1 LKCSAFSPN
10 SAFGNAEFENTV
22 SAKQSITE
30 QGGNVVKSNKH
41 VDRSR
46 VFAQIGFIKN
56 TKLGDSPM
64 LYFID
69 NNAPIYLMTYASDY
83 GIGGYLY
90 QVINDTKQL
99 IAFDSNSLTQTQLT
113 WSTIQKEAYAIFFCC
128 AHLDNLLRD
137 RKFTILT
144 DHKNLTF
151 IKQASNPM
159 IVPWHLA
166 LRELD
171 FQILFVPGVDNSIAD
186 AMSRLCINNK
196 PEVPTVILA
205 ANNGPYVINND
216 NYKIIESVHNA
227 MVGHGGVERTLCK
240 LQDLKLTWKNAT

>member
-10 SAFGNAEFENTV
+10 SAFGNAEFENAV

-46 VFAQIGFIKN
+46 VFAQIDFIKN
-56 TKLGDSPM
+56 TKLGDSPT
-64 LYFID
+64 LFFTD

-99 IAFDSNSLTQTQLT
+99 IAFDSNSLTQTQLA

-128 AHLDNLLRD
+128 THLDNLLRD

-144 DHKNLTF
+144 DFH
-151 IKQASNPM
+151 
-159 IVPWHLA
+159 
-166 LRELD
+166 
-171 FQILFVPGVDNSIAD
+171 
-186 AMSRLCINNK
+186 
-196 PEVPTVILA
+196 
-205 ANNGPYVINND
+205 
-216 NYKIIESVHNA
+216 
-227 MVGHGGVERTLCK
+227 
-240 LQDLKLTWKNAT
+240 